1 MKDEANHAHKVK
13 PAGSQPQLSLCSISA
28 GGDGAGAGAQVPAS
42 LVNSA
47 DLLDQGSPTPVDQA
61 YAAALL
67 ERLGKSKFRSSFSLR
82 PADRDYFMKKGRAI
96 ICRHAHELLAARV
109 GAADPQKDGK
119 QTPYRGHPV
128 FTAQHA
134 TATCCRGCIAKW
146 HGIPK
151 GRPLTPAELDRLVTL
166 IMAWLDEQMTR

>member
-1 MKDEANHAHKVK
+1 
-13 PAGSQPQLSLCSISA
+13 
-28 GGDGAGAGAQVPAS
+28 
-42 LVNSA
+42 
-47 DLLDQGSPTPVDQA
+47 
-61 YAAALL
+61 
-67 ERLGKSKFRSSFSLR
+67 
-82 PADRDYFMKKGRAI
+82 MKKGRAI

>member
-1 MKDEANHAHKVK
+1 MLSLDCYYHSISHPPAPEARIIKVMKDEANSLGQAN
-13 PAGSQPQLSLCSISA
+13 PA
-28 GGDGAGAGAQVPAS
+28 PA
-42 LVNSA
+42 
-47 DLLDQGSPTPVDQA
+47 DQA

-67 ERLGKSKFRSSFSLR
+67 GRLSKSKFRSSFRLR
-82 PADRDYFMKKGRAI
+82 PADRDYFVKKGRTI

-109 GAADPQKDGK
+109 GVADPPKDGK

-151 GRPLTPAELDRLVTL
+151 GRPLMPAELDRLVTL
-166 IMAWLDEQMTR
+166 IMAWLDGQMAR

>member
-1 MKDEANHAHKVK
+1 MLSFDCYYHNISPPPAPEARIIKVMKDEANHAPKVK
-13 PAGSQPQLSLCSISA
+13 PAGVGQA
-28 GGDGAGAGAQVPAS
+28 TPA
-42 LVNSA
+42 
-47 DLLDQGSPTPVDQA
+47 DQA

-67 ERLGKSKFRSSFSLR
+67 ERLSKSKFRSSFSLR
-82 PADRDYFMKKGRAI
+82 PADRDYFIKKGRAT

-109 GAADPQKDGK
+109 GVANPPKDGK

-166 IMAWLDEQMTR
+166 IMAWLDEQMAR